1 MKKLKS
7 DSPIPLYYQLREII
21 RDKIMNE
28 DWGYGTEI
36 PSELKLCDEF
46 NLCRAT
52 VKQAMDCLVN
62 EGLIV
67 RKKGKGSFVV
77 YQKITENFLLEPAFS
92 KKSGETGLND
102 YSTVIFSDFTETDS
116 RMQKIL
122 GLENNETVYQI
133 ERLHYISGKPVL
145 LDTHY
150 INPKWAGD
158 ISKEDIKEI
167 AVYKYIENTYEKKF
181 TNYKIVV
188 QAIMLDQYEKE
199 QFDFPE
205 VPTGMVV
212 ECLSFIGK
220 DPVVFNRRTYRGDRC
235 DLCLEFV
242 AVNQKMEVINSE
254 ISIEER
260 NGKRH

>member
-52 VKQAMDCLVN
+52 VKQAMDGLVN

-92 KKSGETGLND
+92 KKSGEAGLND
-102 YSTVIFSDFTETDS
+102 YSTVIFSDFTETDR
-116 RMQKIL
+116 RMQKV
-122 GLENNETVYQI
+122 LELEENGEVYQI
-133 ERLHYISGKPVL
+133 ERLHYIDGKPVL

-150 INPKWAGD
+150 INPKWAGN
-158 ISKEDIKEI
+158 I
-167 AVYKYIENTYEKKF
+167 
-181 TNYKIVV
+181 
-188 QAIMLDQYEKE
+188 
-199 QFDFPE
+199 
-205 VPTGMVV
+205 PTGMVV

-220 DPVVFNRRTYRGDRC
+220 EPVVFNRRTYRGDRC
-235 DLCLEFV
+235 DLCLEFI
-242 AVNQKMEVINSE
+242 AVNQKMEVVNSE